1 MQPGNHLASQSRSAT
16 RAAKNSP
23 KAAQVISARI
33 QLRRK

>member
-1 MQPGNHLASQSRSAT
+1 MQPGHHLALQSRSAT

-23 KAAQVISARI
+23 NAVQVITVRI